1 MTSKQ
6 QQQQEKQQEKQLRP
20 LAPTPEVT
28 SVKHCLDEDNQPA
41 EHKRSTPPGGT
52 PSTTSVVRNV
62 CTYAH
67 FIPKYAL

>member
-41 EHKRSTPPGGT
+41 EHKRSTPPGA
-52 PSTTSVVRNV
+52 PSTASVVRNV
-62 CTYAH
+62 CMH
-67 FIPKYAL
+67 IKNKYAL